1 MRVALRALAASCIL
15 IMNTAQSTET
25 SQQNNTVGNLQTEL
39 KSIQSEYDTFITSLA
54 VINDSIAI
62 ENTKLAQAR
71 TQRKALVGQTAKA
84 LTQMN
89 AQYALMID
97 NPMQDITTSQN
108 DYRYAIQQ
116 QQKNKQFIKD
126 SVATLAQLNKQV
138 SEKNIE
144 RVRLLNQRET
154 ISEEIKISRIN
165 RLKNEMQQAH
175 SLDINQSVSCDLQTS
190 FSKCITR
197 SNLLSKQKA
206 SKTYL
211 NTLFNSVTEAKLVSK
226 HKTNS
231 KAHVKLLGH
240 KVLTSEFSGQ
250 GTYSST
256 IQVKMQ
262 GVLPKN
268 EACKLLNISTRYCA
282 ERSPQIEQVSA
293 KADNNDNKGALY
305 ELTIRSNQYDDEV
318 FIDGVSYGSTKLSV
332 MLSPGPH
339 HIVVKKPNYMDF
351 EQNVKLKNNLMVR
364 AELIKASVSLKN
376 GQAVQDF
383 LASGERGPELI
394 SVPAGQLTASADS
407 GIEQVKK
414 QIIKAF
420 SVGQNPI
427 TVADFKRFVNASN
440 YTTAAESGNGC
451 MEYLD
456 GKETYNADLNWRQ
469 PGFKQTDEHPVVC
482 INSADT
488 NAYLTW
494 LSKATGQKY
503 RLPNNSEW
511 EYVAR
516 AGSSYN
522 YWWGNDVGNSKANC
536 AYCGSQWSNIGTA
549 PVQSFKA
556 NKFGLYDT
564 VGNVWE
570 LTGGNNLVARGGAW
584 NFTPKLAL
592 VDTRLEL
599 KPNFR
604 ANYVG
609 FRVLREN

>member
-15 IMNTAQSTET
+15 IMNTAQATET
-25 SQQNNTVGNLQTEL
+25 NQQNNTVDNLQTEL

-54 VINDSIAI
+54 VVNDNIAI

-71 TQRKALVGQTAKA
+71 TQGKALVGQTAKA

-116 QQKNKQFIKD
+116 QQKNKQLIKD

-154 ISEEIKISRIN
+154 ISEEINISRIN
-165 RLKNEMQQAH
+165 RLNNEMQQTQ
-175 SLDINQSVSCDLQTS
+175 SLDINQRVNCDLQTS
-190 FSKCITR
+190 FSKCISR

-211 NTLFNSVTEAKLVSK
+211 TSLFNSVTEAKLVSK
-226 HKTNS
+226 HKANS
-231 KAHVKLLGH
+231 SAHVKLLGH
-240 KVLTSEFSGQ
+240 KVLTGEFSGQ

-256 IQVKMQ
+256 MQVTMQ

-268 EACKLLNISTRYCA
+268 AACKLLNISTRYCA
-282 ERSPQIEQVSA
+282 EQSPQEAQSTTTT
-293 KADNNDNKGALY
+293 DNDDNKGALY

-339 HIVVKKPNYMDF
+339 HIVIKKPNYMDF
-351 EQNVKLKNNLMVR
+351 EQNIKLKNNLMVR
-364 AELIKASVSLKN
+364 AELVKATVSLRN

-394 SVPAGQLTASADS
+394 SVPSD
-407 GIEQVKK
+407 IK
-414 QIIKAF
+414 QAIKAF

-427 TVADFKRFVNASN
+427 TVADFKHFVSASN

-451 MEYLD
+451 VEYLN

-469 PGFKQTDEHPVVC
+469 PGFAQTDEHPVVC

-503 RLPNNSEW
+503 RLPNNGEW

-522 YWWGNDVGNSKANC
+522 YWWGNDAGNSKANC
-536 AYCGSQWSNIGTA
+536 AYCGSQWSNKSTA

-570 LTGGNNLVARGGAW
+570 LTSGDNLVARGGAW
-584 NFTPKLAL
+584 NFAPKLAQ
-592 VDTRLEL
+592 VDERLEL

-604 ANYVG
+604 ANYIG
-609 FRVLREN
+609 FRALREN

>member
-1 MRVALRALAASCIL
+1 MRIALIALATSCIL
-15 IMNTAQSTET
+15 LGNTAQATET
-25 SQQNNTVGNLQTEL
+25 KQQNNTVDNLQTEL
-39 KSIQSEYDTFITSLA
+39 QSIQSEYNAFITSLA
-54 VINDSIAI
+54 VVNDNLAL
-62 ENTKLAQAR
+62 EKGKLAKTR
-71 TQRKALVGQTAKA
+71 TQGKALVGQTAKA
-84 LTQMN
+84 LTEMN
-89 AQYALMID
+89 EQYALMID
-97 NPMQDITTSQN
+97 NPTQDISASQN
-108 DYRYAIQQ
+108 DYRQAIQQ
-116 QQKNKQFIKD
+116 QQQNKQLIKD
-126 SVATLAQLNKQV
+126 SVSTLAQLNKQL

-154 ISEEIKISRIN
+154 ISEEINISRIN
-165 RLKNEMQQAH
+165 RLTNEMQQTQ
-175 SLDINQSVSCDLQTS
+175 SRNVNQSVSCDLETS

-206 SKTYL
+206 SKRYL
-211 NTLFNSVTEAKLVSK
+211 NNLFSSVTEAKLVNK
-226 HKTNS
+226 HKANS
-231 KAHVKLLGH
+231 SAHVKLLGN

-256 IQVKMQ
+256 MQVTMQ
-262 GVLPKN
+262 GILPKN
-268 EACKLLNISTRYCA
+268 EACNLLNISTRYCA
-282 ERSPQIEQVSA
+282 EQVPAA
-293 KADNNDNKGALY
+293 KKNLAKTDKGTLY

-339 HIVVKKPNYMDF
+339 HIVIKKPNYMDF
-351 EQNVKLKNNLMVR
+351 EKNVKLKNNLMVR
-364 AELIKASVSLKN
+364 AELVKATVSLKN

-394 SVPAGQLTASADS
+394 SVPAGQLTTPADS
-407 GIEQVKK
+407 DIK
-414 QIIKAF
+414 QAIKAF

-427 TVADFKRFVNASN
+427 TVADFKLFVNASN

-451 MEYLD
+451 VEYLN

-469 PGFKQTDEHPVVC
+469 PGFVQTDEHPVVC

-503 RLPNNSEW
+503 RLPNNGEW

-522 YWWGNDVGNSKANC
+522 YWWGNDAGNSKANC
-536 AYCGSQWSNIGTA
+536 AYCGSQWSNKSTA

-570 LTGGNNLVARGGAW
+570 LTSGNNLVARGGAW
-584 NFTPKLAL
+584 NFAPKLAQ
-592 VDTRLEL
+592 VDVRLEL
-599 KPNFR
+599 KSDFR
-604 ANYVG
+604 ANYIG
-609 FRVLREN
+609 FRALREN

>member
-1 MRVALRALAASCIL
+1 MRIALIALATSCIL
-15 IMNTAQSTET
+15 IGNTAQATET
-25 SQQNNTVGNLQTEL
+25 KQQNNTVDNLQTEL
-39 KSIQSEYDTFITSLA
+39 ESIQSEYGTFITSLA
-54 VINDSIAI
+54 VVNDDIAI
-62 ENTKLAQAR
+62 KKTKLAQTR
-71 TQRKALVGQTAKA
+71 TQGKALVGQTAKA

-89 AQYALMID
+89 EQYALMID
-97 NPMQDITTSQN
+97 NPMQDMTKSQN
-108 DYRYAIQQ
+108 DYRQAIQQ
-116 QQKNKQFIKD
+116 QQKNKQLIKD
-126 SVATLAQLNKQV
+126 SVARLAQLNKAL

-154 ISEEIKISRIN
+154 ISEEINIARIN
-165 RLKNEMQQAH
+165 RLTNEMQQT
-175 SLDINQSVSCDLQTS
+175 QSRNVSQNVSCDLETS

-211 NTLFNSVTEAKLVSK
+211 NSLFNSVTEAKLVSK

-231 KAHVKLLGH
+231 SAHVKLLGN

-256 IQVKMQ
+256 MQVTMQ

-268 EACKLLNISTRYCA
+268 AACNLLNVSTRYCA
-282 ERSPQIEQVSA
+282 EQVSQEKKNVA
-293 KADNNDNKGALY
+293 KTDKGALY

-332 MLSPGPH
+332 MLSPGAH
-339 HIVVKKPNYMDF
+339 HIVIKKPSYMDF
-351 EQNVKLKNNLMVR
+351 EQNVKLKSNTMVR
-364 AELIKASVSLKN
+364 AELVKASVSLKN

-394 SVPAGQLTASADS
+394 SVPAGQLSASIDN
-407 GIEQVKK
+407 GNDQQV
-414 QIIKAF
+414 IKAF
-420 SVGQNPI
+420 SVGKNPI
-427 TVADFKRFVNASN
+427 TVADFKRFVAASN
-440 YTTAAESGNGC
+440 FTTAAESGNGC
-451 MEYLD
+451 VEYVG

-469 PGFKQTDEHPVVC
+469 PGFTQTDEHPVVC

-503 RLPNNSEW
+503 RLPNNGEW

-522 YWWGNDVGNSKANC
+522 YWWGNDAGNSKANC
-536 AYCGSQWSNIGTA
+536 AYCGSQWSNKSTA
-549 PVQSFKA
+549 PVKSFKA

-570 LTGGNNLVARGGAW
+570 LTSGTNLVARGGAW
-584 NFTPKLAL
+584 NFAPKLAQ
-592 VDTRLEL
+592 VDVRLEL
-599 KPNFR
+599 KPDFR

-609 FRVLREN
+609 FRALREN

>member
-15 IMNTAQSTET
+15 IMNTAQATET
-25 SQQNNTVGNLQTEL
+25 NQQNNTVDNLQTEL

-54 VINDSIAI
+54 VVNDNIAI

-71 TQRKALVGQTAKA
+71 TQGKALVGQTAKA
-84 LTQMN
+84 LAQMN
-89 AQYALMID
+89 AQYTLMID
-97 NPMQDITTSQN
+97 NPMQDIATSQN
-108 DYRYAIQQ
+108 DYRYAVQQ
-116 QQKNKQFIKD
+116 QQKNKQLIKD

-154 ISEEIKISRIN
+154 ISEEINISRIN
-165 RLKNEMQQAH
+165 RLNNEMQQTQ
-175 SLDINQSVSCDLQTS
+175 SLDVNQRVNCDLQTS
-190 FSKCITR
+190 FSKCISR

-211 NTLFNSVTEAKLVSK
+211 TSLFNSVTEAKLVSK
-226 HKTNS
+226 HKANS
-231 KAHVKLLGH
+231 SAHVKLLGH
-240 KVLTSEFSGQ
+240 KVLTGEFSGQ

-256 IQVKMQ
+256 MQVTMQ

-268 EACKLLNISTRYCA
+268 AACKLLNISTRYCA
-282 ERSPQIEQVSA
+282 EQSPQVAQSTTTT
-293 KADNNDNKGALY
+293 DNDDNKGALY

-339 HIVVKKPNYMDF
+339 HIVIKKPNYMDF
-351 EQNVKLKNNLMVR
+351 EQNIKLKNNLMVR
-364 AELIKASVSLKN
+364 AELVKATVSLRN

-394 SVPAGQLTASADS
+394 SVPSD
-407 GIEQVKK
+407 IK
-414 QIIKAF
+414 QAIKAF

-427 TVADFKRFVNASN
+427 TVADFKHFVSASN

-451 MEYLD
+451 VEYLN

-469 PGFKQTDEHPVVC
+469 PGFEQTDEHPVVC

-503 RLPNNSEW
+503 RLPNNGEW

-522 YWWGNDVGNSKANC
+522 YWWGNDAGNSKANC
-536 AYCGSQWSNIGTA
+536 AYCGSQWSNKSTA

-584 NFTPKLAL
+584 NFAPKLAQ
-592 VDTRLEL
+592 VDVRLEL
-599 KPNFR
+599 KPDFR
-604 ANYVG
+604 ANYIG
-609 FRVLREN
+609 FRAVREN

>member
-1 MRVALRALAASCIL
+1 MRIALIALATSCIL
-15 IMNTAQSTET
+15 IGNTAQATET
-25 SQQNNTVGNLQTEL
+25 KQQNNTVDNLQTEL
-39 KSIQSEYDTFITSLA
+39 QSIQSEYSTFITSLA
-54 VINDSIAI
+54 VVNDNIAI
-62 ENTKLAQAR
+62 EKAKLAQTR
-71 TQRKALVGQTAKA
+71 TQGKALVGQTAKA
-84 LTQMN
+84 LAQMN
-89 AQYALMID
+89 EQYALMID

-108 DYRYAIQQ
+108 DYRQAIQQ
-116 QQKNKQFIKD
+116 QQQNKQLIKD
-126 SVATLAQLNKQV
+126 SVATLAQLNKQL

-154 ISEEIKISRIN
+154 ISEEINISRIN
-165 RLKNEMQQAH
+165 RLTNEMQQTQ
-175 SLDINQSVSCDLQTS
+175 SRNVSQSVSCDLETS

-211 NTLFNSVTEAKLVSK
+211 NTLFNSVTEAKLVGK

-231 KAHVKLLGH
+231 SAHVKLLGN
-240 KVLTSEFSGQ
+240 KVLTGEFSGQ
-250 GTYSST
+250 GTYSSSM
-256 IQVKMQ
+256 QVTMQ

-268 EACKLLNISTRYCA
+268 EACKLLNVSTRYCA
-282 ERSPQIEQVSA
+282 EQAPQVKKNLTKTDQ
-293 KADNNDNKGALY
+293 GTLY

-332 MLSPGPH
+332 MLSPGAH
-339 HIVVKKPNYMDF
+339 HIVIKKPNYMDF
-351 EQNVKLKNNLMVR
+351 EQSVKLKNNTMVR
-364 AELIKASVSLKN
+364 AELVKASVSWKN

-394 SVPAGQLTASADS
+394 SVPAGQLAASDKQAN
-407 GIEQVKK
+407 EQA
-414 QIIKAF
+414 IKAF
-420 SVGQNPI
+420 SVGTNPI
-427 TVADFKRFVNASN
+427 TVADFKRFVTASN

-451 MEYLD
+451 VEYVN

-469 PGFKQTDEHPVVC
+469 PGFAQTDEHPVVC

-503 RLPNNSEW
+503 RLPNNGEW
-511 EYVAR
+511 EYSAR

-522 YWWGNDVGNSKANC
+522 YWWGNDAGNSKANC
-536 AYCGSQWSNIGTA
+536 AYCGSQWSNKSTA
-549 PVQSFKA
+549 PVKSFKA
-556 NKFGLYDT
+556 NRFGLYDT

-570 LTGGNNLVARGGAW
+570 LTSGNNLVARGGAW
-584 NFTPKLAL
+584 NFAPKLAQ
-592 VDTRLEL
+592 VDVRLEL
-599 KPNFR
+599 KPDFR

-609 FRVLREN
+609 FRALREN

>member
-15 IMNTAQSTET
+15 IMNTAQATET
-25 SQQNNTVGNLQTEL
+25 NQQNNIVDNLQTEL

-54 VINDSIAI
+54 VVNDNIAI

-71 TQRKALVGQTAKA
+71 TQGKALVGQTAKA

-116 QQKNKQFIKD
+116 QQKNKQVIKD

-154 ISEEIKISRIN
+154 ISEEINISRIN
-165 RLKNEMQQAH
+165 RLNNEMQQTQ
-175 SLDINQSVSCDLQTS
+175 SLDVNQRFNCDLQTS
-190 FSKCITR
+190 FSKCISR

-211 NTLFNSVTEAKLVSK
+211 TSLFNSVTEAKLVSK
-226 HKTNS
+226 HKANS
-231 KAHVKLLGH
+231 SAHVKLLGH
-240 KVLTSEFSGQ
+240 KVLTGEFSGQ

-256 IQVKMQ
+256 MQVTMQ

-268 EACKLLNISTRYCA
+268 AACKLLNISTRYCA
-282 ERSPQIEQVSA
+282 EPSLQVAQSTSTT
-293 KADNNDNKGALY
+293 DNDDNKGALY

-339 HIVVKKPNYMDF
+339 HIVIKKPNYMDF
-351 EQNVKLKNNLMVR
+351 EQNIKLKNNLMVR
-364 AELIKASVSLKN
+364 AELVKATVSLRN

-394 SVPAGQLTASADS
+394 SVPSD
-407 GIEQVKK
+407 IK
-414 QIIKAF
+414 QAIKAF

-427 TVADFKRFVNASN
+427 TVADFKHFVNASN

-451 MEYLD
+451 VEYLN
-456 GKETYNADLNWRQ
+456 GKETYNADLNWRR
-469 PGFKQTDEHPVVC
+469 PGFAQTDEHPVVC

-503 RLPNNSEW
+503 RLPNNGEW

-522 YWWGNDVGNSKANC
+522 YWWGNDAGNSKANC
-536 AYCGSQWSNIGTA
+536 AYCGSQWSNKSTA

-570 LTGGNNLVARGGAW
+570 LTSGDNLVARGGAW
-584 NFTPKLAL
+584 NFAPKLAQ
-592 VDTRLEL
+592 VDERLEL

-604 ANYVG
+604 ANYIG
-609 FRVLREN
+609 FRALREN

>member
-15 IMNTAQSTET
+15 IMNTAQATET
-25 SQQNNTVGNLQTEL
+25 NQQNNTVDNLQTEL
-39 KSIQSEYDTFITSLA
+39 KSIQSEYDSFITSLA
-54 VINDSIAI
+54 VVNDNVAMEKS
-62 ENTKLAQAR
+62 KLAKTR
-71 TQRKALVGQTAKA
+71 TQGKALVGQTAKA

-116 QQKNKQFIKD
+116 QQQNKQLIKD
-126 SVATLAQLNKQV
+126 SVATLAKLNKQL

-154 ISEEIKISRIN
+154 ISEEINISRIN
-165 RLKNEMQQAH
+165 RLQNEMQQTK
-175 SLDINQSVSCDLQTS
+175 SLNVNQSVSCDLQTS

-211 NTLFNSVTEAKLVSK
+211 NTLYNSVTEAKLVSK

-231 KAHVKLLGH
+231 SAHVKLLGH

-256 IQVKMQ
+256 MQVTMQ

-268 EACKLLNISTRYCA
+268 AACKLLNISTRYCA
-282 ERSPQIEQVSA
+282 EQSELEQTA
-293 KADNNDNKGALY
+293 AETDNNDNKGALY

-332 MLSPGPH
+332 MLSSGAH
-339 HIVVKKPNYMDF
+339 NIVIKKPNYIDF
-351 EQNVKLKNNLMVR
+351 EQNVKLKNNMMVR
-364 AELIKASVSLKN
+364 AELVKATVSLKN

-394 SVPAGQLTASADS
+394 SVPAGQLSTSADND
-407 GIEQVKK
+407 IK
-414 QIIKAF
+414 QAIKAF

-427 TVADFKRFVNASN
+427 TVGDFKQFVNASN

-451 MEYLD
+451 VEYLN

-469 PGFKQTDEHPVVC
+469 PGFAQTDEHPVVC
-482 INSADT
+482 INAADT

-503 RLPNNSEW
+503 RLPNNGEW

-522 YWWGNDVGNSKANC
+522 YWWGNDAGNSKANC
-536 AYCGSQWSNIGTA
+536 AYCGSQWSNKSTA
-549 PVQSFKA
+549 PVESFKA

-570 LTGGNNLVARGGAW
+570 LTSGNNLVARGGAW
-584 NFTPKLAL
+584 NFAPKLAQ
-592 VDTRLEL
+592 VDVRLEL
-599 KPNFR
+599 KPDFR

-609 FRVLREN
+609 FRALREN